1 MTSDFYDNI
10 SVERESKGIKI
21 TITGNLFKS
30 TSAEIDSSYYP
41 VIYQIGQLI
50 SESDLINIHKND
62 KHKEFLKIIDN
73 HGAKFNTEIRCE
85 GHTDDASFLQV
96 LIIQVT
102 GNFLQPDH

>member
-1 MTSDFYDNI
+1 MYDNI

-73 HGAKFNTEIRCE
+73 HGANLILKSDVRDILMML
-85 GHTDDASFLQV
+85 SFLQV